1 MTHPAIIEDQAALEA
16 FCQRAASATFLT
28 VDTEFVREKTYYPL
42 LCLVQVATPERILCV
57 DPLSDIDMDACWPTL
72 LDTPWVLHSGRQN

>member
-1 MTHPAIIEDQAALEA
+1 MVGTPARRYIKAMTHPAMIEDQAALEA

-42 LCLVQVATPERILCV
+42 LCLVVA
-57 DPLSDIDMDACWPTL
+57 SDDEAVAIDLAPIWTSRC
-72 LDTPWVLHSGRQN
+72 SR